1 MFKREQVY
9 FALQKLTLLK
19 FYKIILQNQILYYL
33 QNAFLA
39 MINMIINFFFNYF
52 IEVWIFWYHEVCHDK
67 KIDSES

>member
-33 QNAFLA
+33 QIAFLA
-39 MINMIINFFFNYF
+39 MINMIIKSLFQLFYISSNYL
-52 IEVWIFWYHEVCHDK
+52 I
-67 KIDSES
+67 S